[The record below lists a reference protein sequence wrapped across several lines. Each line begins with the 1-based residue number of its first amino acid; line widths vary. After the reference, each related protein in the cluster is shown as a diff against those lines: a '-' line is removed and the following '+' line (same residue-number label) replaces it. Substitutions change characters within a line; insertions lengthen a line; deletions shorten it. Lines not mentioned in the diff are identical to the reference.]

1 MWVTEA
7 LVDDTW
13 SVLNMFSASS
23 VLHRSSKTTY
33 ATALVVTVFPHGL
46 EGIHQL
52 RGLAFSCFFSS
63 PSVFQLSSAKYS
75 TRCIGA
81 LRS

>member
-23 VLHRSSKTTY
+23 VLHRSSKRTY

-52 RGLAFSCFFSS
+52 RGLAFSCFCSS
-63 PSVFQLSSAKYS
+63 TSLFQLPSAKYS
-75 TRCIGA
+75 TCCIGA